1 MNTDED
7 PSEAQV
13 RCATRLEIVRLILST
28 LDHPAPNMAHFL
40 LGFELRKPVAKTNL
54 QDPGTLSWWF
64 KNQFIDK
71 LHFPAHSNTNYS

>member
-54 QDPGTLSWWF
+54 QDPGTLSWQLI
-64 KNQFIDK
+64 KQCQFSIY
-71 LHFPAHSNTNYS
+71 STTNS